1 MCSTYD
7 FVCMLQDIN
16 WVSVIHVMFCVGWT
30 WHGKG
35 SGAVPWRKIRGLCM
49 IMPRNSSAWNRC
61 FGSQAWR
68 NVLWNQTQPIPKAE
82 EWYHGCN
89 TSMFTCKS
97 HHWTSESCSFHTI
110 IVHHTAYISPSY
122 PHYVG
127 WMNQHLCR
135 MNHVFCKPSWL
146 MVLNLA
152 DKRSNTILGLKS
164 LGSIHFKNLTRL
176 KQTLISMWCSRS
188 KSSGKNI

>member
-110 IVHHTAYISPSY
+110 IVHYIAYIPIIST
-122 PHYVG
+122 
-127 WMNQHLCR
+127 LC
-135 MNHVFCKPSWL
+135 WL
-146 MVLNLA
+146 DESTSLQDESRVLQAFVCCLNLA
-152 DKRSNTILGLKS
+152 D
-164 LGSIHFKNLTRL
+164 
-176 KQTLISMWCSRS
+176 
-188 KSSGKNI
+188 

>member
-7 FVCMLQDIN
+7 FVCMLQDLN

-35 SGAVPWRKIRGLCM
+35 SGAVPWRKIQGLCM

-89 TSMFTCKS
+89 TSVFTCES

-110 IVHHTAYISPSY
+110 MVHHIAYISPSY

-127 WMNQHLCR
+127 WMNQPLCR
-135 MNHVFCKPSWL
+135 MNHVFCKPSFAVWISL
-146 MVLNLA
+146 MS
-152 DKRSNTILGLKS
+152 RFSNTILGLKS
-164 LGSIHFKNLTRL
+164 LGSIHFTGWSFQPLWK
-176 KQTLISMWCSRS
+176 KY
-188 KSSGKNI
+188 

>member
-49 IMPRNSSAWNRC
+49 IMPRNSSAC
-61 FGSQAWR
+61 
-68 NVLWNQTQPIPKAE
+68 
-82 EWYHGCN
+82 
-89 TSMFTCKS
+89 
-97 HHWTSESCSFHTI
+97 CSFHTI
-110 IVHHTAYISPSY
+110 IVHHIAYISPSY

-135 MNHVFCKPSWL
+135 MNHVFCKPSFAVWISL
-146 MVLNLA
+146 IS
-152 DKRSNTILGLKS
+152 RCSNTILGLKS

-176 KQTLISMWCSRS
+176 KQTLISTWCSHS